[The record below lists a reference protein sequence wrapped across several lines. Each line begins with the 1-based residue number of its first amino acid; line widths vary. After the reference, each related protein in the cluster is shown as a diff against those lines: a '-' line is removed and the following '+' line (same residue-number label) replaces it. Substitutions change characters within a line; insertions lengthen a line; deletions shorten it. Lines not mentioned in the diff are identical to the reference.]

1 MGSEKTAKSIGL
13 ENDVVQVI
21 LHVDENGGTFLQD
34 VLPKGAE
41 PQKSESPYFENSLT
55 PLVEVRLSGEGNR
68 FSKTSKSLIGS
79 YVGERLKYKSHKER
93 REGDAKTLDVELED
107 EKTKVVVISHLTL
120 FDGIPFLRASTTVIN
135 SSDQDVVVTQ
145 LTSIAIGGM
154 TKSREWWNDYNV
166 TYANNTWFREA
177 QWADHTLPSLG
188 IDDFGVFGIP
198 GFKHESSLA
207 HFELSNHSTFS
218 TQGHLPMGI
227 LKQRDGSETWLWQIE
242 NNGSWKWEIGDFK
255 DSIYLAAT
263 GPEAVD
269 HDWRQKLAP
278 GESFTSVTVALC
290 HLYDDSEAA
299 FQGLTQY
306 RRRIRRK
313 HVDHEKV
320 PIIFNDYMNCLMG
333 DPTDEKILALVGPVS
348 KSGAE
353 YFVIDCGWYA
363 DDGDWWDD
371 VGLWEPSKKRFPMGF
386 KELLRKIKEH
396 NLIPGLWIE
405 TEVVGIRSVMADR
418 LPNEAF
424 FQRDGHRIVEKGRYQ
439 LDYRHPAVLKRMD
452 EVVDNLVQNYGV
464 GYFKFDYNIE
474 ITQGTDINTSSP
486 GAAALDHNRAY
497 LKWVGALLDRYPDL
511 VIENCSSGAQ
521 RMDYAGLAV
530 HTLESTS
537 DQQDPVKYAAIA
549 AAIPTA
555 VTPEQGATWAYPQP
569 EWSDEINALTVVNT
583 LLGRIHLSGRLDAT
597 DSKQLDIIYEG
608 LEVYKQIRHDIPT
621 SLPFW
626 PLGLPKWHDEWLAL
640 GLKTNDG
647 RKCYLAVWRRGGKE
661 SSVLPIRPFLGKE
674 KVTVEL
680 LYPKKFEAK
689 AKWYPSTSSVKVKL
703 PATTCARLFCLQ
715 AW

>member
-1 MGSEKTAKSIGL
+1 MGSEKTAKSIEL

-34 VLPKGAE
+34 VLPKGAKA
-41 PQKSESPYFENSLT
+41 QKSESPYFESSLT

-93 REGDAKTLDVELED
+93 TEGDAKTLDVELED
-107 EKTKVVVISHLTL
+107 EKTKVIVTSHITL
-120 FDGIPFLRASTTVIN
+120 FDGIPFLRASATIKN

-145 LTSIAIGGM
+145 LTSIVIGGM
-154 TKSREWWNDYNV
+154 TKTKEWWNGYDV
-166 TYANNTWFREA
+166 AYANNTWFREA

-207 HFELSNHSTFS
+207 HFELSNHSSFS

-227 LKQRDGSETWLWQIE
+227 LKQRDGSETWLWQVE

-263 GPEAVD
+263 GPEAVG

-278 GESFTSVTVALC
+278 GESFMSVTVGLC
-290 HLYDDSEAA
+290 HLFDDSEAV
-299 FQGLTQY
+299 FQALTQY

-313 HVDHEKV
+313 HIDHEKV

-348 KSGAE
+348 KSGAD

-386 KELLRKIKEH
+386 KELLGKIKEH

-439 LDYRHPAVLKRMD
+439 LDYRHSAVRKRMD

-497 LKWVGALLDRYPDL
+497 LKWVGSLLDRYPDL
-511 VIENCSSGAQ
+511 VVENCSSGAQ

-597 DSKQLDIIYEG
+597 DSRQLDIIYEG

-626 PLGLPKWHDEWLAL
+626 PLGLPKWHDKWLAL
-640 GLKTNDG
+640 GLKTKDG

-661 SSVLPIRPFLGKE
+661 SIVLPIRPFLGKE
-674 KVTVEL
+674 KVSVEL
-680 LYPKKFEAK
+680 LYPKKFEAE
-689 AKWYPSTSSVKVKL
+689 AEWYPSTSSVKVKL

-715 AW
+715 A

>member
-1 MGSEKTAKSIGL
+1 MGSVKTSKIITV
-13 ENDVVQVI
+13 ENDAVQVI
-21 LHVDENGGTFLQD
+21 VQVDENGVTFLQD
-34 VLPKGAE
+34 VLPKGAQ
-41 PQKSESPYFENSLT
+41 PQKSVSPYFNSSLT
-55 PLVEVRLSGEGNR
+55 PVVEVRLSGEGNR

-79 YVGERLKYKSHKER
+79 YVGERLKYKSHSER
-93 REGDAKTLDVELED
+93 SEGDEKTLDIELED
-107 EKTKVVVISHLTL
+107 EKTKVVATSHLTL
-120 FDGIPFLRASTTVIN
+120 FDGIPFLRASTTIKN

-145 LTSIAIGGM
+145 ITSLVVGGM
-154 TKSREWWNDYNV
+154 TKTKEWWNDYDV
-166 TYANNTWFREA
+166 AYANNTWFREA
-177 QWADHTLPSLG
+177 QWADHSLPSLG

-207 HFELSNHSTFS
+207 HFELSNHSSFS

-227 LKQRDGSETWLWQIE
+227 LKQRDGSETWLWQVE

-278 GESFTSVTVALC
+278 GESFTSATVALC
-290 HLYDDSEAA
+290 HLFDNQEAA
-299 FQGLTQY
+299 FQALTQY
-306 RRRIRRK
+306 RRRIRRR
-313 HVDHEKV
+313 HTDYEKV
-320 PIIFNDYMNCLMG
+320 SIIFNDYMNCLMG

-348 KSGAE
+348 KSGAN

-386 KELLRKIKEH
+386 KELLQKIKNEH
-396 NLIPGLWIE
+396 GLIPGLWIE
-405 TEVVGIRSVMADR
+405 TEVVGIRSVMAER

-439 LDYRHPAVLKRMD
+439 LDYRHPVVRKRMD

-474 ITQGTDINTSSP
+474 ITQGTDVDTSSP

-497 LKWVGALLDRYPDL
+497 LKWVGSLLDRYPDL

-537 DQQDPVKYAAIA
+537 DQQDPVKYAVIA

-569 EWSDEINALTVVNT
+569 EWSDEVNALTVVNT

-608 LEVYKQIRHDIPT
+608 MEVYKQIRQDIPT

-640 GLKTNDG
+640 GLKTKDSQ
-647 RKCYLAVWRRGGKE
+647 KCYLAVWRRGGTQ
-661 SSVLPIRPFLGKE
+661 SCVLPIRPFQGKT
-674 KVTVEL
+674 KVDVEL
-680 LYPKKFEAK
+680 LYPKKFEAETS
-689 AKWYPSTSSVKVKL
+689 WYSSTSSVKATL
-703 PATTCARLFCLQ
+703 PATTCARLFCLR
-715 AW
+715 A

>member
-1 MGSEKTAKSIGL
+1 MESGKAMTTVTL

-21 LHVDENGGTFLQD
+21 ITIDEKGSVFLQD
-34 VLPKGAE
+34 VLPQGAK
-41 PQKSESPYFENSLT
+41 PQKSASTFFESSLT

-79 YVGERLKYKSHKER
+79 YVGERLKYKSHNQR
-93 REGDAKTLDVELED
+93 TDGDEKTLDIELED
-107 EKTKVVVISHLTL
+107 EKTKIAVVSHLTI
-120 FDGIPFLRASTTVIN
+120 FDGIPFVRASSTIRN
-135 SSDQDVVVTQ
+135 EGDSDIVVTQ
-145 LTSIAIGGM
+145 LTSLVIGGM
-154 TKSREWWNDYNV
+154 TKTKQWWKDYDV
-166 TYANNTWFREA
+166 AYANNTWFREA
-177 QWADHTLPSLG
+177 QWADYSLPSLG
-188 IDDFGVFGIP
+188 IDDFGIFGIP

-207 HFELSNHSTFS
+207 HFDLSNHSSFS

-227 LKQRDGSETWLWQIE
+227 LKQRDHSETWLWQVE

-278 GESFTSVTVALC
+278 GESFDSVTVALC
-290 HLYDDSEAA
+290 HLFDDSETA
-299 FQGLTQY
+299 FQVLTQY
-306 RRRIRRK
+306 RRRIRRS

-348 KSGAE
+348 KSGADF
-353 YFVIDCGWYA
+353 FVIDCGWYA
-363 DDGDWWDD
+363 DDLDWWDD

-386 KELLRKIKEH
+386 KELLDKIKEH
-396 NLIPGLWIE
+396 GLKPGLWIE
-405 TEVVGIRSVMADR
+405 TEVVGIRSVMAER

-439 LDYRHPAVLKRMD
+439 LDYRHPAVQKRMD
-452 EVVDNLVQNYGV
+452 EVVDNLVQNYGA
-464 GYFKFDYNIE
+464 GYFKFDNNIE

-486 GAAALDHNRAY
+486 GAAALEHNRAY
-497 LKWVGALLDRYPDL
+497 LRWVGGLLDRYPEL

-555 VTPEQGATWAYPQP
+555 VAPEQSATWAYPQP
-569 EWSDEINALTVVNT
+569 EWPDEINALTVVNA
-583 LLGRIHLSGRLDAT
+583 LLGRIHLSGHLDTT
-597 DSKQLDIIYEG
+597 DARQLDIVYEG
-608 LEVYKQIRHDIPT
+608 MRVYTQIRSDIPT
-621 SLPFW
+621 ALPFW

-640 GLKTNDG
+640 GLKVKGGD
-647 RKCYLAVWRRGGKE
+647 KCYVAVWRRGGNE
-661 SSVLPIRPFLGKE
+661 SCVLPIRPFQGQE
-674 KVTVEL
+674 KVDVEL
-680 LYPKKFEAK
+680 LYPKNFEAE
-689 AKWYPSTSSVKVKL
+689 AKWYPSMSSVKVKF
-703 PATTCARLFCLQ
+703 PVTTCARLFCLRTG
-715 AW
+715 